1 MADTELFVSHAPA
14 DFDRISRLVGPIR
27 NLPIT
32 VSVAEDVVEPDRS
45 RAQIKRRLANS
56 DVALLFLSSAGATD
70 QWVNQEIGYA
80 TAEEVPVLPVADDGV
95 ELPGYVDTDPVTVS
109 PDSPERT
116 VYDILSRLRDQLEPI
131 GELTTPNWY
140 LSFACTHSRCTATVM
155 QAIERTQHELWKT
168 YEHGDTVTAVCDNCN
183 TSYEFNPA
191 TLGFIEKHEP

>member
-14 DFDRISRLVGPIR
+14 DFDRISELVGPVR

-32 VSVAEDVVEPDRS
+32 VSVAQDVVDPDRS

-56 DVALLFLSSAGATD
+56 DVALLFLSSGGATD

-80 TAEEVPVLPVADDGV
+80 TAEQVPLLPLADDGV

-109 PDSPERT
+109 PDRPEQT
-116 VYDILSRLRDQLEPI
+116 VHDILSRLRDQLEPV
-131 GELTTPNWY
+131 GELTTPSWY

-155 QAIERTQHELWKT
+155 RAIEQTQHELWKT
-168 YEHGDTVTAVCDNCN
+168 YEHGDTVTAVCDNCG

-191 TLGFIEKHEP
+191 TLGFIEKYEK